1 MSRTTFWFLWLGFG
15 CLSALGGCSPDD
27 GDGRSS
33 NAPIQIPTGGA
44 AGASGSTVGAQA
56 GVSGS
61 TTTGAG
67 QVGRPA
73 GAPAPIVA
81 GAPAPIGPAG
91 AGAIGG
97 GAAGTLGTGGMIG
110 AAGAVAAGRGSAGT
124 PAAAGSG
131 SAGMLG
137 TAGTAGTAGTMSM
150 ATMGETGRMVGMTA
164 AHNAVRAMVQT
175 MPPLAPLT
183 WSPTLAAYAQ
193 EWADNE
199 AKTACNRPMH
209 RSQQE
214 LQAKRYGENLAAAGG
229 VPAPMTN
236 AQWAVDGWA
245 GEVKCWTYG
254 TSGADFGGT
263 EKCDMACYTQMRSDG
278 CGHYTAIVWRNTTEV
293 GCGVSTCQAG
303 GATWDIWIC
312 NYSPPGNVVGQK
324 PY

>member
-1 MSRTTFWFLWLGFG
+1 M
-15 CLSALGGCSPDD
+15 
-27 GDGRSS
+27 
-33 NAPIQIPTGGA
+33 
-44 AGASGSTVGAQA
+44 
-56 GVSGS
+56 
-61 TTTGAG
+61 
-67 QVGRPA
+67 
-73 GAPAPIVA
+73 
-81 GAPAPIGPAG
+81 
-91 AGAIGG
+91 
-97 GAAGTLGTGGMIG
+97 M
-110 AAGAVAAGRGSAGT
+110 
-124 PAAAGSG
+124 
-131 SAGMLG
+131 
-137 TAGTAGTAGTMSM
+137 GTAGTMSM
-150 ATMGETGRMVGMTA
+150 VAMGETGRMAGMTA

-175 MPPLAPLT
+175 TPPLNPLT

-199 AKTACNRPMH
+199 AKTACNHPMH
-209 RSQQE
+209 RTQQE

-254 TSGADFGGT
+254 TSGVGLGGT

-293 GCGVSTCQAG
+293 GCGVASCQAG